1 MKKTLILG
9 IGNILC
15 GDDGIGSYIANYL
28 NDSEI
33 EFPPDVEII
42 DGGTA
47 GFDLLSLMKGR
58 KKIIIIDAINVND
71 VPGSIYHFTPDNIK
85 GNRSETSLHQ
95 VGISEVIR
103 MLKVMGDMPE
113 IEIIGIVPENL
124 SEITMDISDTVKDAI
139 PNAIQQILNAANN
152 IQVNKNM

>member
-15 GDDGIGSYIANYL
+15 GDDGIGSYIATYL
-28 NDSEI
+28 NTSDI
-33 EFPPDVEII
+33 EFPPEVEII

-47 GFDLLSLMKGR
+47 GFNLLPLMKGR
-58 KKIIIIDAINVND
+58 EKIIIIDAISVID
-71 VPGSIYHFTPDNIK
+71 IPGSIYHFTPSNLK
-85 GNRSETSLHQ
+85 ENRSETSLHQ

-103 MLKVMGDMPE
+103 TLKLMGETPE

-124 SEITMDISDTVKDAI
+124 TEITMDISDSVKKAV
-139 PNAIQQILNAANN
+139 PNAVKQILDAAKN
-152 IQVNKNM
+152 IHVMNSM